1 MIENFFYEDT
11 FFSDL
16 DDLLM
21 ELEIDQDNVNRLNDD
36 FQIKVELSEE
46 LLPFE
51 PDAEL
56 IAEKIADH
64 FDFRIPDE
72 QSYEDVKKA
81 IIESIDIEKLKEK
94 LPKFMYPNNV
104 FMTITNADLIKHFE

>member
-1 MIENFFYEDT
+1 MENFFHEDE
-11 FFSDL
+11 FYSEL
-16 DDLLM
+16 EDLLI
-21 ELEIDQDNVNRLNDD
+21 ELEIDEDNVNQLEHDW
-36 FQIKVELSEE
+36 QIKVELSEE
-46 LLPFE
+46 QMPFE
-51 PDAEL
+51 PDAEF

-72 QSYEDVKKA
+72 KSYEDVKKA

-104 FMTITNADLIKHFE
+104 FETITKADLIKHFER